1 MTMSL
6 LDPDWKHVSELY
18 LILFCNLKV
27 LKTILCYF
35 TPMGNT
41 VLRDVIVIAG
51 ITTAFA
57 LAVAN
62 KEKIYDMAG
71 LTPAPA
77 PVETVQVETP
87 KPPQVKRLNGS
98 VVSIPKSQ
106 RDGQFWTD
114 ARVNNGHVKF
124 LVDTGASAVALTLN
138 DAKKA
143 GIRTRELN
151 YNVPIST
158 AGGRNMAAYVDLK
171 SISVGAITLRNV
183 RALVVPEGLHT
194 SLLGM
199 TYLGQLQKVEATPN
213 ALLLRL

>member
-1 MTMSL
+1 MA
-6 LDPDWKHVSELY
+6 
-18 LILFCNLKV
+18 
-27 LKTILCYF
+27 
-35 TPMGNT
+35 NT
-41 VLRDVIVIAG
+41 VLRDVIVIGGLG
-51 ITTAFA
+51 IGLA
-57 LAVAN
+57 LGFSH
-62 KEKIYDMAG
+62 KDKLYDVLG
-71 LTPAPA
+71 LTSQATQSEAAPQPRTK
-77 PVETVQVETP
+77 PVTKVRQ
-87 KPPQVKRLNGS
+87 GS

-114 ARVNNGHVKF
+114 ARVNSGHVRF

-143 GIRTRELN
+143 GIRTRDLQ

-158 AGGRNMAAYVDLK
+158 AGGRNMAAYVDLR
-171 SISVGAITLRNV
+171 SISIGAITLRNV
-183 RALVVPEGLHT
+183 RALVVPEGLNT